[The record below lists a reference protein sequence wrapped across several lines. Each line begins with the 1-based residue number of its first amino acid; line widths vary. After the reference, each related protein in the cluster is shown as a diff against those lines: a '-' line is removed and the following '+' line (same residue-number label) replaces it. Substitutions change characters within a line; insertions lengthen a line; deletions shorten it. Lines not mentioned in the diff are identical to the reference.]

1 MRRTFLLLPLLW
13 VACADAGGSNAA
25 GPSFPPNTSSPS
37 ASDAGADGA
46 DGSAT
51 PFVEPPRLGANV
63 TKDGV
68 VFKVWAPNATKV
80 SVSGD
85 FGENELARESG
96 GVFGATVASARA
108 GMKYRF
114 VLETPNGK
122 LERVDPYCRE
132 LVPPAGT
139 TCTIVDPNTYAW
151 KTTTFTR
158 PKREAAV
165 VYEMHVGSFAAD
177 PAKGHGTFAS
187 AMARLPRLADLGIN
201 VVELM
206 PVHAF
211 GGTNA
216 SWGYNPHLFFA
227 PKTSYGTSSELRA
240 FVDEAHRLG
249 IAVWIDTVVNHLDG
263 WKQAPLRCF
272 DGCANES
279 ANGNGIYFFG
289 PGPYATTPWGPRPNY
304 VEPEVKEMLVA
315 SHRSWLTEYRGD
327 GFRIDSVS
335 NIRAIDGQGTTPG
348 GKELVVAINDAT
360 HALGG
365 TSVAEDLKGYEAITK
380 RVQDGGF
387 GFDAQWDG
395 FGYDVT
401 NVIAPGPDDGRDMAV
416 LDRLLKG
423 GFANDGFARLLFT
436 ETHDTVGNDG
446 ARLPARI
453 DAANPTSIAAR
464 KRTMLAQTLLFTT
477 PGVPMLFMGQ
487 EDLATSPF
495 ANKEPAPLAAK
506 NDAMF
511 AFTKDLVALRRNLGG
526 KTGGLLDTKVEV
538 LHRSDA
544 NKVIAYRRHGTSG
557 EDVIVVLNLR
567 NKAWPRYDVGVAQAG
582 TWQIRIDADATKY
595 GDDFGGG
602 SSGAITALA
611 EEHDNRPFTLP
622 LALPAYGAIVLSK

>member
-1 MRRTFLLLPLLW
+1 MRRFFLPLLFAA
-13 VACADAGGSNAA
+13 ACADASGTNAGNGPGFPSGVPSGPPGDAGGGA
-25 GPSFPPNTSSPS
+25 
-37 ASDAGADGA
+37 DAGADAGY
-46 DGSAT
+46 
-51 PFVEPPRLGANV
+51 VEPPRLGANV
-63 TKDGV
+63 TRDGV
-68 VFKVWAPNATKV
+68 VFKLWAPNATKV
-80 SVSGD
+80 SVAGD
-85 FGENELARESG
+85 FGERALDREAG
-96 GVFGATVASARA
+96 DVFAATVAGARA

-114 VLETPNGK
+114 VLETPAGK

-132 LVPPAGT
+132 LAEGT
-139 TCTIVDPNTYAW
+139 SCTIVDPNGYGW
-151 KTTTFTR
+151 KTTAFTR
-158 PKREAAV
+158 PKREGAI

-177 PAKGHGTFAS
+177 PVKGHGTFAS
-187 AMARLPRLADLGIN
+187 AMARLPRLADLGVN

-206 PVHAF
+206 PIHAF
-211 GGTNA
+211 GGSNA

-227 PKTSYGTSSELRA
+227 PKASYGTSSELRA

-249 IAVWIDTVVNHLDG
+249 IAVWIDTVINHTDG

-272 DGCANES
+272 DGCADPN
-279 ANGNGIYFFG
+279 ANGIYFFG
-289 PGPYATTPWGPRPNY
+289 AGPYATTPWGPRPNY
-304 VEPEVKEMLVA
+304 VEPEVKAMLVA
-315 SHRSWLTEYRGD
+315 AHRSWLTEYRGD

-348 GKELVVAINDAT
+348 GKELVVAINDVT

-365 TSVAEDLKGYEAITK
+365 TSVAEDLKGFEEITK
-380 RVQDGGF
+380 RPKDGGF

-395 FGYDVT
+395 FGYDVA
-401 NVIAPGPDDGRDMAV
+401 NVIVPGPDDGRDMTV
-416 LDRLLKG
+416 IDRLLKG

-436 ETHDTVGNDG
+436 ETHDTVGNNG

-487 EDLATSPF
+487 EDLATAPF

-511 AFTKDLVALRRNLGG
+511 AFTRDLVALRRNLGG
-526 KTGGLLDTKVEV
+526 KTAGLLDPKVEV

-544 NKVIAYRRHGTSG
+544 NKVIAYRRGDDT
-557 EDVIVVLNLR
+557 IVVLNFR

-582 TWQIRIDADATKY
+582 TWQIRLDADATKY

-602 SSGAITALA
+602 SSGAIATLA
-611 EEHDNRPFTLP
+611 EDHDNRPFTLP
-622 LALPAYGAIVLSK
+622 LALPAYGALVLSK